1 MDLGLLESR
10 GQAAGANRMTPVL
23 RIPNATYRIQF
34 NLHFRFT
41 DARELIP
48 YLHDLGVS
56 DLYASPR
63 FQARKGSTHGYD
75 VADPRRVSSELGSES
90 DFEDLSDRLK
100 SYSMGLLLD
109 IVPNHM
115 SASHENPWWMDV
127 LENGPSSQYAD
138 YFDIDWHPATT
149 KAAFL
154 QENRVLLPFLGD
166 LYGNVLENCEL
177 ALRLDDSG
185 FFVQYFEHRFPL
197 DPKSY
202 EPLIVGIAETLAHRQ
217 SVGVDESA
225 AISELIESVRDLP
238 AFWHASPEERQRRIA
253 DGTAIKER
261 LWKLY
266 QSTPEIREAA
276 DTVIRSVNGS
286 RENPSTLM
294 QLDRILSA
302 QPYRLAYWKIGLEEV
317 NYRRFFGLNEFVA
330 VRVEDP
336 RVFADRHRSIFRLL
350 LEGQVSGLRIDHV
363 DGLFDPRAYLRE
375 LQSSAFQEN
384 PSSPQRL
391 FIVVEKILGE
401 REHLPDDWPVSGTTG
416 YDFLNAVN
424 ALFVDPAGL
433 NVIDAAYAR
442 ITHSSV
448 PFSEVS
454 YTGNKLVMETLFARE
469 VHSLGHRLGSLAA
482 QDRKARD
489 LPMSEIIE
497 LLKVVT
503 ACLPVYRTYI
513 RSNEISARDREFLD
527 RALVLAR
534 NRVSPGEISDAAFAF
549 LRQVLF
555 LEPPEY
561 APGLRAEYLQFI
573 IRWQQFTGPVMAKGL
588 EDTAAYIHNSLISLS
603 DVGCDPLRESLPL
616 GISALHEFNC
626 YRQLHWPHTMNATS
640 THDTKRGE
648 DVRVRI
654 DVLSEFANEWE
665 HFFRRSRRVNAPHRN
680 LINGISA
687 PDPGEESLLYQTML
701 GAWPPSVDQVPEF
714 RERLKSFFIKAVR
727 EAKLHTNWI
736 EPNSE
741 YESVLLCF
749 IDSIIDPDKATGF
762 FSDFLTLQK
771 KVAFYGCLNSLSQA
785 LLKIASPGFPDFYQ
799 GEELWDYNLVD
810 PDNRRPV
817 DFAIRRRW
825 LDELKQLDHDSRD
838 QLLKD
843 LLAAW
848 PDGRIKLYLTW
859 KALSFRREHP
869 ELFQRGDYLPLETK
883 GKQKD
888 GLFAFARRLN
898 ENWVVVVAPRMLTQV
913 VDPGNMPLG
922 HDVWTTAS
930 VELPPGAPENWRDAI
945 TGQLLRSRK
954 RSGNP
959 VLRAADFFRCF
970 PVALCAPAE
979 S

>member
-1 MDLGLLESR
+1 
-10 GQAAGANRMTPVL
+10 MTPML
-23 RIPNATYRIQF
+23 RVPISTYRIQF
-34 NLHFRFT
+34 SLQFRFT
-41 DARELIP
+41 DARELVP
-48 YLHDLGVS
+48 YLHELGVS

-75 VADPRRVSSELGSES
+75 VADPRHVSSELGTEGN
-90 DFEDLSDRLK
+90 FKDLSDRLK

-138 YFDIDWHPATT
+138 YFDIDWHPTTT

-166 LYGNVLENCEL
+166 LYGNILENCEI

-185 FFVQYFEHRFPL
+185 FFIQYFDHRFPL

-202 EPLIVGIAETLAHRQ
+202 EPIIVGIAEVLEHRQ
-217 SVGVDESA
+217 SAGAEQSG
-225 AISELIESVRDLP
+225 AISELIETVRSLP
-238 AFWHASPEERQRRIA
+238 AFWHTNPEERQRRVA
-253 DGTAIKER
+253 DGAAVKER
-261 LWKLY
+261 LWQLC
-266 QSTPEIREAA
+266 QSAPEIRQAA
-276 DTVIRSVNGS
+276 DSVIRSVNGS
-286 RENPSTLM
+286 RENRSTLM

-350 LEGQVSGLRIDHV
+350 REGQVTGLRIDHV

-375 LQSSAFQEN
+375 LQSSAFQEG
-384 PSSPQRL
+384 PASPQRL

-424 ALFVDPAGL
+424 ALFVDPAGF
-433 NVIDAAYAR
+433 DAIETAYAR
-442 ITHSSV
+442 LTRSSV

-454 YTGNKLVMETLFARE
+454 YIGNKLVMEILFARE
-469 VHSLGHRLGSLAA
+469 VHSLGHRLGALAA

-489 LPMSEIIE
+489 LPMSEIVE

-513 RSNEISARDREFLD
+513 RGDEISARDREFLD

-534 NRVSPGEISDAAFAF
+534 NRVSPGDISDAAFAF

-555 LEPPEY
+555 LEPPDY

-573 IRWQQFTGPVMAKGL
+573 LRWQQFTGPVMAKGL
-588 EDTAAYIHNSLISLS
+588 EDTASYIHNSLISLT
-603 DVGCDPLRESLPL
+603 DVGTDPMRESLPL
-616 GISALHEFNC
+616 GISTLHEFNS
-626 YRQLHWPHTMNATS
+626 YRQLHWPRTMNATS

-648 DVRVRI
+648 DVRARVN
-654 DVLSEFANEWE
+654 VLSELSREWE
-665 HFFRRSRRVNAPHRN
+665 RFFRRSRRANTSYRKVVH
-680 LINGISA
+680 GISA
-687 PDPGEESLLYQTML
+687 PDPGEESLLFQTML
-701 GAWPPSVDQVPEF
+701 GAWPPSSEEIPSF
-714 RERLKSFFIKAVR
+714 RDRLKSFFIKAVR

-736 EPNSE
+736 EPDSD
-741 YESVLLCF
+741 YESALLCY
-749 IDSIIDPDKATGF
+749 IDSTFDADQASGF
-762 FSDFLTLQK
+762 FPEFFALQK
-771 KVAFYGCLNSLSQA
+771 KVAFYGCLNSLSQV
-785 LLKIASPGFPDFYQ
+785 LLKIASSGFPDFYQ

-817 DFAIRRRW
+817 DFALRRRW

-838 QLLKD
+838 QLLET

-859 KALSFRREHP
+859 KALNFRREHP
-869 ELFQRGDYLPLETK
+869 ELFQHGDYLPLEVK
-883 GKQKD
+883 GRQKES
-888 GLFAFARRLN
+888 LFAFARRLKGD
-898 ENWVVVVAPRMLTQV
+898 WAVVVAPRLLSRV

-922 HDVWTTAS
+922 RDVWTTAS
-930 VELPPGAPENWRDAI
+930 VELPPGAPKEWQDVI
-945 TGQLLRSRK
+945 TGQPFRSAK
-954 RSGNP
+954 RAGQQ
-959 VLRAADFFRCF
+959 VLRAADLFRCF
-970 PVALCAPAE
+970 PVSLCAPAK